1 LEILVQSHLVAV
13 AAVELAIELDVVAV
27 DAELD
32 VVVVVVV
39 VVDEIAIELDTV
51 ECHDAVE
58 LEELEADAVV

>member
-1 LEILVQSHLVAV
+1 LEILAQSHLVAV
-13 AAVELAIELDVVAV
+13 AAVELAIELDAVAV

-32 VVVVVVV
+32 AVAVVVVVV
-39 VVDEIAIELDTV
+39 ELAIELDTV

>member
-32 VVVVVVV
+32 AVVVVVV
-39 VVDEIAIELDTV
+39 ELAIELDTV